1 MSKREMETKKLNKK
15 VLWGIGIASTTL
27 VGALWLLNRHKD
39 KSADERDIELDRRD
53 EARMTLLDE
62 RLAEINL
69 KIEFEEDEKV
79 VETLKELKSQVFQEK
94 QRISAWRELPRHLR
108 LAMEVCEETAAN
120 CEHELE
126 LRERQSLDDNPNSG

>member
-69 KIEFEEDEKV
+69 KIEFEEDERV
-79 VETLKELKSQVFQEK
+79 VETLKELKSQVSQEK
-94 QRISAWRELPRHLR
+94 QRVSSWRELPRQLR
-108 LAMEVCEETAAN
+108 LAMEVCEETAAK

-126 LRERQSLDDNPNSG
+126 LREQQSPDDNPNSG

>member
-39 KSADERDIELDRRD
+39 KSADDRDIELDRRD

-69 KIEFEEDEKV
+69 KIEFEEDERV
-79 VETLKELKSQVFQEK
+79 VETLKELKSQVSQEK
-94 QRISAWRELPRHLR
+94 QRVSSWRELPRQLR
-108 LAMEVCEETAAN
+108 LAMEVCEETAAK

-126 LRERQSLDDNPNSG
+126 LREQQSPDDNPNSG

>member
-1 MSKREMETKKLNKK
+1 METKKLNKK

-69 KIEFEEDEKV
+69 KIEFEEDERV
-79 VETLKELKSQVFQEK
+79 VETLKELKSQVSQEK
-94 QRISAWRELPRHLR
+94 QRVSSWRELPRQLR
-108 LAMEVCEETAAN
+108 LAMEVCEETAAK

-126 LRERQSLDDNPNSG
+126 LREQQSPDDNPNSG